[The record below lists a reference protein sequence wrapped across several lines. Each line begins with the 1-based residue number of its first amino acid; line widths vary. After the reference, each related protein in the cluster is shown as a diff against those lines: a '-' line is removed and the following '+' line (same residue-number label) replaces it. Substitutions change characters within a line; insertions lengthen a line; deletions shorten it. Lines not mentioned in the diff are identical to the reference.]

1 MFRIRFHGR
10 GGQGIKSAS
19 RVLGTA
25 FFRKGYEVQDAP
37 RYGAERRGAPIAAYV
52 RAAQSPIHERGLV
65 VAPDL
70 VAVADATLFTV
81 PAAGI
86 HDGVT
91 RDTVLLIASSEPAIA
106 SANPAIASADP
117 AHAWHDRL
125 KLGCPIV
132 VLPTGIHE
140 EDPALL
146 GMACTGGAARLVG
159 VLDRATLAAAVRE
172 EAAGFGPNAVERSL
186 AVALAAFDALAPQQ
200 GIVSEGNTGSTADH
214 PDPEWIDLRLDDARD
229 TAPTIYAPKTS
240 ERSDTGAWRTMRP
253 VIDYERCNRCSWI
266 CSTLCPDGAI
276 KIDADHTPRIDY
288 DHCKGCMICVTVCP
302 PHAIRA
308 VAERDGALLLRD
320 IR

>member
-25 FFRKGYEVQDAP
+25 FFRIGYEVQDAP

-52 RAAQSPIHERGLV
+52 RAARSPIHERGPV

-70 VAVADATLFTV
+70 VAVADATLLTV
-81 PAAGI
+81 PAAGTQEE
-86 HDGVT
+86 VT
-91 RDTVLLIASSEPAIA
+91 RDTVMLIASSE
-106 SANPAIASADP
+106 P

-132 VLPTGIHE
+132 VLPTEIHE
-140 EDPALL
+140 GDPTLL
-146 GMACTGGAARLVG
+146 GMACTGGAARLLG
-159 VLDRATLAAAVRE
+159 VIDRTTLAAAVRE

-186 AVALAAFDALAPQQ
+186 AVALAGFDALAPQQ
-200 GIVSEGNTGSTADH
+200 GMVREGNTGSTADH

-229 TAPTIYAPKTS
+229 TAPTIYAPTTS
-240 ERSDTGAWRTMRP
+240 ERSNTGAWRTMRP
-253 VIDYERCNRCSWI
+253 VIDYERCHRCSWI
-266 CSTLCPDGAI
+266 CGTLCPDAAI

-308 VAERDGALLLRD
+308 VAERDGALLLQD